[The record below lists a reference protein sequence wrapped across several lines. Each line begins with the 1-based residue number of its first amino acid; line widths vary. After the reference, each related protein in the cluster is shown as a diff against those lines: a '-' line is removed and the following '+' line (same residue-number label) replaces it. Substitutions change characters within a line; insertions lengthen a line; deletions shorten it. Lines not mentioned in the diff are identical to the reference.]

1 MTPPSQPYISAKEA
15 AARIAA
21 ATAVEVSDDT
31 IRNWVKKGLENK
43 KAFKLRYQLKGI
55 RVGGRLYVLE
65 DSLVLFIQQLQSGD
79 SA

>member
-43 KAFKLRYQLKGI
+43 KAFKLRYQLKGV

-65 DSLVLFIQQLQSGD
+65 ESLAVFIQQLQSTSD
-79 SA
+79 